1 MAKWFER
8 MLERV
13 AARDEEQRRLRENP
27 EHRAEMR
34 RADREE
40 ARKEAEKRRAERER
54 QERENLPVFDAD
66 AWKPTEKALEM
77 LARLEGRDVAQAQAD
92 NQDDLASANERK
104 YADVASPYAD
114 RAIEKYN
121 AHTGTSHGR
130 YDTIALAQGLNG
142 DCHSR
147 KTTYRRFK
155 YGKGSLSERGYLRS
169 GFIENKGATDAH

>member
-27 EHRAEMR
+27 ERRAEMR
-34 RADREE
+34 RAEREE
-40 ARKEAEKRRAERER
+40 ARKEAEVRRAERER

-77 LARLEGRDVAQAQAD
+77 LARLDGRDVAQAQAAE
-92 NQDDLASANERK
+92 QD
-104 YADVASPYAD
+104 DVASVNERRYAGVSSYVD
-114 RAIEKYN
+114 RAIEKYS
-121 AHTGTSHGR
+121 AHTGSTSGR
-130 YDTIALAQGLNG
+130 YDTIALSQGLNG

-155 YGKGSLSERGYLRS
+155 FGKGSLSERGYLRS
-169 GFIENKGATDAH
+169 GFSENKGATDAD

>member
-1 MAKWFER
+1 MARWFER

-27 EHRAEMR
+27 EFRAEMAR
-34 RADREE
+34 KNREE
-40 ARKEAEKRRAERER
+40 ARAEAERRRAERER

-66 AWKPTEKALEM
+66 AWKPTEKALEI
-77 LARLEGRDVAQAQAD
+77 LARLEGRTTSTGNDQE
-92 NQDDLASANERK
+92 DLASANERK

-130 YDTIALAQGLNG
+130 YDTIALAQGTNG

-155 YGKGSLSERGYLRS
+155 FGKGSLSERGYLRS
-169 GFIENKGATDAH
+169 GFSENKGATDAD

>member
-1 MAKWFER
+1 MAKWFDR

-27 EHRAEMR
+27 ERRAEMR
-34 RADREE
+34 RAEREE
-40 ARKEAEKRRAERER
+40 ARKEAEVRRAERER

-77 LARLEGRDVAQAQAD
+77 LARLEGSDVHGND
-92 NQDDLASANERK
+92 QDDLASANERK
-104 YADVASPYAD
+104 YADVAAPYAD

-130 YDTIALAQGLNG
+130 YDTIALSQGLNG

-155 YGKGSLSERGYLRS
+155 FGKGSLSERGYLRS
-169 GFIENKGATDAH
+169 GFSENKGADNAD

>member
-27 EHRAEMR
+27 EFRAEMR
-34 RADREE
+34 RAEREE
-40 ARKEAEKRRAERER
+40 ARKEAEVRRAERER
-54 QERENLPVFDAD
+54 QERENMPVFDAD
-66 AWKPTEKALEM
+66 SWRPTEKALEI
-77 LARLEGRDVAQAQAD
+77 LARLEGHTTSTGDD
-92 NQDDLASANERK
+92 QDDIASANERK
-104 YADVASPYAD
+104 YADVAAPYAD

-155 YGKGSLSERGYLRS
+155 FGRGNISERGYLRS
-169 GFIENKGATDAH
+169 GFSENKGATDAD

>member
-27 EHRAEMR
+27 EFRAEMAR
-34 RADREE
+34 KNREE
-40 ARKEAEKRRAERER
+40 ARAEAERRRAERER

-66 AWKPTEKALEM
+66 AWKPTEKALEI
-77 LARLEGRDVAQAQAD
+77 LARLEGRTTSTGNDQE
-92 NQDDLASANERK
+92 DLASANERK

-155 YGKGSLSERGYLRS
+155 FGKGSLSERGYLRN
-169 GFIENKGATDAH
+169 GFSENKGATNAN

>member
-27 EHRAEMR
+27 EFRAEMAR
-34 RADREE
+34 KNREE
-40 ARKEAEKRRAERER
+40 ARAEAERRRAERER

-66 AWKPTEKALEM
+66 AWKPTEKALEI
-77 LARLEGRDVAQAQAD
+77 LARLEGRTTSTGNDQE
-92 NQDDLASANERK
+92 DLASANERK

-155 YGKGSLSERGYLRS
+155 FGKGSLSELGYLRS
-169 GFIENKGATDAH
+169 GFSENKGADDAH